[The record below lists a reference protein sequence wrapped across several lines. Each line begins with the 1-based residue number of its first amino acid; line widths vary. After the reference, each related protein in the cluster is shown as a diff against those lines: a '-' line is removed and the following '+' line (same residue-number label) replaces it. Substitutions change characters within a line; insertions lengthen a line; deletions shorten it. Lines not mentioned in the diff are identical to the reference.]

1 MATSSDLP
9 IPKQGIS
16 VTQLLIVRDLAK
28 SRYFYEKVLDAKVVM
43 EGPPIILKFHNTWLI
58 LSNEG
63 DPTDDRPG
71 VAAVAPHDSDDRQAT
86 GNWRYRA

>member
-43 EGPPIILKFHNTWLI
+43 EGPPSF
-58 LSNEG
+58 
-63 DPTDDRPG
+63 
-71 VAAVAPHDSDDRQAT
+71 
-86 GNWRYRA
+86 